1 MRRIAHWLAGM
12 LLLGGSA
19 ACITVMET
27 RPDVG
32 GPGNGVAPGASG
44 YFIVTRP
51 DYRRCAA
58 PFCGGYFVKLVN
70 QPTTRCADGAQREEC
85 HVFDVDLSPAGLRGA
100 EADQFEQRFGQ
111 GGGVARGTLQLTRD
125 EFGNPVDTLAASES
139 WRGVARSALTGE
151 FYRVID
157 TGLVCV
163 TFPCDSFGEER
174 LNSAE
179 RRLIAGID
187 LEASGAGGAQV
198 SRGLAELRAT
208 GILVAGTHRTITGP
222 AGTGTE
228 LVASEFYSRVRP
240 RRP

>member
-19 ACITVMET
+19 ACTANINM
-27 RPDVG
+27 RPPVEE
-32 GPGNGVAPGASG
+32 PGQGAAPGASG

-51 DYRRCAA
+51 DVRLCAT
-58 PFCGGYFVKLVN
+58 PRCGGYFVKLVN
-70 QPTTRCADGAQREEC
+70 QPTTQCADGTRSDEC
-85 HVFDVDLSPAGLRGA
+85 HVFDVDLSPAGLRGV
-100 EADQFEQRFGQ
+100 EADRFEQLFGQ
-111 GGGVARGTLQLTRD
+111 GGGLARGTLQLTRD
-125 EFGNPVDTLAASES
+125 EFGNPVDTLAASEA
-139 WRGVARSALTGE
+139 WRGVARSAPRGE
-151 FYRVID
+151 FYRVTD
-157 TGLVCV
+157 TGVVCV
-163 TFPCDSFGEER
+163 TFPCDSLGEER
-174 LNSAE
+174 LNMAG

-208 GILVAGTHRTITGP
+208 GILVAGTHRTLIGP

-228 LVASEFYSRVRP
+228 LVSAEFYSRVRP